1 VIAVDNDVLLKA
13 ATYDTADRFWTDGGL
28 DGLGILGAAKYVLP
42 NVIEKRPPRKGA
54 QPVLAALERIL
65 AAASALEPDHGELA
79 LAATIESAAQAA
91 AVPLD
96 VGESQLCAIVIRR
109 GLEMLETGDKRAIQ
123 GFERMLD
130 VMLDL
135 APIEGRLRCFEQ
147 IVLRAIGDGDSL
159 HVVARAVCQEPDAD
173 KTLAICFGCAS
184 GLPADRAEI
193 ERGLRSYIETLRLTA
208 MRVLCPG

>member
-13 ATYDTADRFWTDGGL
+13 ATYDTADRFWMDGGL
-28 DGLGILGAAKYVLP
+28 HGLGVLGAAKYVLP
-42 NVIEKRPPRKGA
+42 SVVAKRSPRKGA

-65 AAASALEPDHGELA
+65 AAASALEPDQEELA
-79 LAATIESAAQAA
+79 LAASIESAAQAA

-123 GFERMLD
+123 GFERVLD
-130 VMLDL
+130 VLL
-135 APIEGRLRCFEQ
+135 EIARLEGRLRCLEQ
-147 IVLRAIGDGDSL
+147 IVLTAIADDDTL
-159 HVVARAVCQEPDAD
+159 HMIARAVCEEPDAD

-184 GLPADRAEI
+184 RLPVDRALI
-193 ERGLRSYIETLRLTA
+193 EHNLRSYIETLRKTA
-208 MRVLCPG
+208 KRVLCPG